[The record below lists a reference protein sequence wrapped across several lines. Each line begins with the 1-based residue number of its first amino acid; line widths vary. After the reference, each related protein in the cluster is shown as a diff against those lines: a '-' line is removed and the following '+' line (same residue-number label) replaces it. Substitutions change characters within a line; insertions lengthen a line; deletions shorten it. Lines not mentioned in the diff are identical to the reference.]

1 MNLRY
6 RLKQIWNSA
15 FPPNGKSAKWIYVYG
30 LPRSGTT
37 YFYHQLMQHAKLGV
51 SDYDLGK
58 FIPAMKHYQGSDYIP
73 IDSSD
78 IIDFLRN
85 QIRLKGAPGGGSS
98 FDFIVKQVYTTK
110 EEFDLICSIMGSKP
124 EHSFFLFRE
133 PEGWYASAIKK
144 FNLDQEGA
152 LKMYQ
157 NSIQSFQEIG
167 GEVIEYGPGLET
179 ALNQL
184 GYESHEPFV
193 MVDKKTNEVKG
204 LEGFQSSYEEFKASL

>member
-6 RLKQIWNSA
+6 RLGQIKNSIIRPSEQA
-15 FPPNGKSAKWIYVYG
+15 ANWIFVYG

-51 SDYDLGK
+51 SDYDLRK
-58 FIPAMKHYQGSDYIP
+58 FIPALKHYQTSDYIP
-73 IDSSD
+73 IDSAD
-78 IIDFLRN
+78 IIEFLRN

-98 FDFIVKQVYTTK
+98 FDFIVKQVYTSK

-133 PEGWYASAIKK
+133 PGGWYASAIKK
-144 FNLDQEGA
+144 FNLDHEEA
-152 LKMYQ
+152 LRMYQ
-157 NSIQSFQEIG
+157 DSLNSFQEIG
-167 GEVIEYGPGLET
+167 GKVVEYGPGLET
-179 ALNQL
+179 ALNQI

-193 MVDKKTNEVKG
+193 MVDKETNEV
-204 LEGFQSSYEEFKASL
+204 EGVDEFRSAYEKFKASL